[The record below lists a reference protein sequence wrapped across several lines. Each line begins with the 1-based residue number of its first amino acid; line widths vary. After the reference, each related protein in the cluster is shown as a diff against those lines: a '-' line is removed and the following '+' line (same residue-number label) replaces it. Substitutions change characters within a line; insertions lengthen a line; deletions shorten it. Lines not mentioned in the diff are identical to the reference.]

1 MLTISDSILEKN
13 LTKYVQ
19 HIRQTG
25 EDIVV
30 TSNNVPI
37 LKIIPFK
44 PEKRKVEDVF
54 KDVRGR
60 IRYYDDILKPET
72 DEWSEV

>member
-1 MLTISDSILEKN
+1 MLTISDKTLEKN
-13 LTKYVQ
+13 LMKYFQ
-19 HIRQTG
+19 HIKQTG

-30 TSNNVPI
+30 TSNSIPI

-54 KDVRGR
+54 KYLRGR

-72 DEWSEV
+72 DEWGEV